1 MLVLFSSAY
10 MGAIVSTVPVGPI
23 NIALIALAIRPQK
36 ANWYAAVVGVIFI
49 DALFAVLTYSLAEA
63 DALHLKDY
71 LPAHSRIIGELV
83 MLLMILTGIVL
94 SRRPRH
100 QPSRLRAAYE
110 KDRPLVWFASGAA
123 ATALEPGLAL
133 FWLTWWLTFM
143 ENFEPGLW
151 PLLLIALA
159 VLVGDFTVFKFYEKL
174 ASFVSKRTFAGKNF
188 DPHVWSLRL
197 LYGVF
202 FLIAADLLWQLRQL
216 GKA

>member
-1 MLVLFSSAY
+1 LNPSDV
-10 MGAIVSTVPVGPI
+10 
-23 NIALIALAIRPQK
+23 
-36 ANWYAAVVGVIFI
+36 
-49 DALFAVLTYSLAEA
+49 LFAVLTYSLAEA

-83 MLLMILTGIVL
+83 ILLMILAGIVL
-94 SRRPRH
+94 SRRPPLDLSRPRH
-100 QPSRLRAAYE
+100 QPSRLKAAYE
-110 KDRPLVWFASGAA
+110 KDRPLVWFATGAT

-143 ENFEPGLW
+143 ENIEPGLW

-159 VLVGDFTVFKFYEKL
+159 VLVGDITVFKFYEKL
-174 ASFVSKRTFAGKNF
+174 GSFVSKRTFAGKKF

-216 GKA
+216 GKGRGNRGFGSRGAEVHLSPKLTSGREQRLAMEWAS